1 MIYNYLEF
9 FKKNCGIYKHLAV
22 LGIYKH
28 LAVLLFYVTFVHI
41 GKWISLALIFDVFEC
56 ACCSWFV
63 ICSKLLKVSDRQ
75 YFAKYE
81 FLSVKI
87 GVQISNVQNR
97 IE

>member
-1 MIYNYLEF
+1 M
-9 FKKNCGIYKHLAV
+9 
-22 LGIYKH
+22 
-28 LAVLLFYVTFVHI
+28 TFVYI
-41 GKWISLALIFDVFEC
+41 GKWISFALIFDVCEC

-63 ICSKLLKVSDRQ
+63 ICSKLLKVSDQQ
-75 YFAKYE
+75 YFPKSE